1 MDTNISEEPP
11 PKRLRQDTVDNEAP
25 SSPEANKK
33 GLAAAKSD
41 LEVDS
46 SSSPLEIFSPQIFE
60 KSDQYAIAYNKAKPY
75 PHGVLKDLFV
85 QGYAGK

>member
-1 MDTNISEEPP
+1 MDTNTSEEPP
-11 PKRLRQDTVDNEAP
+11 LKRHRQETVDIEAP
-25 SSPEANKK
+25 SSSEANNK

-41 LEVDS
+41 PEVDS
-46 SSSPLEIFSPQIFE
+46 SSSPLEIFSPRIFE
-60 KSDQYAIAYNKAKPY
+60 KSDEYAIAYNKAKPY